1 MTLEQMEQ
9 PAAIPQA
16 GVADSAR
23 KKGGLRRIQRM
34 IRRWPLGAFG
44 AVLMIIFL
52 ILGIFAPY
60 IAPNDPRDFAGMRL
74 QSPSSEFW
82 FGTNNLGQDIL
93 SRVIFGAQI
102 SLAIGFSSVLFGISV
117 GTFLGLMGGYF
128 GGKVDLVIQRG
139 VEIIAAFPGLVLAL
153 VVIAALGRPD
163 SRATDVFNQ
172 TWEMRTLIVAIGL
185 AFVFAT
191 TRIIRSVVLAER
203 ERAYVEAAYSMGATP
218 LRVVGR
224 HLLPNTFPYI
234 IVSGTIVIGI
244 AILLEAAL
252 SFLGYGVSPGTPSW
266 GMDLSGRNRDYFIDA
281 PWMAIFPGVALSL
294 TVLGIN
300 LLGDALRDGL
310 DPRMR
315 GSR

>member
-1 MTLEQMEQ
+1 MAIEQMEQ
-9 PAAIPQA
+9 PVAIPQA
-16 GVADSAR
+16 GAGRSGR
-23 KKGGLRRIQRM
+23 PTGLRRIRRM

-44 AVLMIIFL
+44 AVLMILFL
-52 ILGIFAPY
+52 FLGIFAPFV
-60 IAPNDPRDFAGMRL
+60 APNDPRDFAGGRL
-74 QSPSSEFW
+74 ESPNAEFW
-82 FGTNNLGQDIL
+82 FGTNNLGQDIY
-93 SRVIFGAQI
+93 SRTIFGAQI

-128 GGKVDLVIQRG
+128 GGKIDLVIQRA

-172 TWEMRTLIVAIGL
+172 TWEMRTLIIAIGL

-191 TRIIRSVVLAER
+191 TRIIRSVVLSER

-218 LRVVGR
+218 FRVVGR

-281 PWMAIFPGVALSL
+281 PWMAIAPGVALSL

>member
-1 MTLEQMEQ
+1 
-9 PAAIPQA
+9 
-16 GVADSAR
+16 
-23 KKGGLRRIQRM
+23 
-34 IRRWPLGAFG
+34 
-44 AVLMIIFL
+44 
-52 ILGIFAPY
+52 
-60 IAPNDPRDFAGMRL
+60 
-74 QSPSSEFW
+74 
-82 FGTNNLGQDIL
+82 
-93 SRVIFGAQI
+93 VIFGAQI

-128 GGKVDLVIQRG
+128 GGKIDLIIQRA

-172 TWEMRTLIVAIGL
+172 TWEMRTLIIAIGL

-191 TRIIRSVVLAER
+191 TRIIRSVVLSER

-218 LRVVGR
+218 WRVVGR

-281 PWMAIFPGVALSL
+281 PWMAIAPGVALSL